1 MSWIKK
7 QLNFRDLKKII
18 NILED
23 EVGEKVKD
31 IIIAV
36 DLEDLLEDI
45 IHRVIVECITNDPV
59 IMDRI
64 KDHIQKFMDKLTG
77 DD

>member
-7 QLNFRDLKKII
+7 QLNFRDLKRVLD
-18 NILED
+18 ILED

-31 IIIAV
+31 IVIAV

-45 IHRVIVECITNDPV
+45 IHRVIFELITNDPIV
-59 IMDRI
+59 MSYI
-64 KDHIQKFMDKLTG
+64 KDHIQEFIDKLTG
-77 DD
+77 ND